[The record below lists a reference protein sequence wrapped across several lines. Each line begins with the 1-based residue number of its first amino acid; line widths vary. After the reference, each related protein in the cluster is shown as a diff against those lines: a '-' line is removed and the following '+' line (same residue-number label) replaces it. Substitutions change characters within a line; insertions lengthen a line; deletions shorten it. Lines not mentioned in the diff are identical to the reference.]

1 MAFFPN
7 CHDKLVIII
16 VIKESQTPTARS
28 LDYVNPSYDELD
40 SSKRKLPLQIR
51 GRAARL
57 SNKMIRVSHAY
68 FM

>member
-1 MAFFPN
+1 MAFFSN

-16 VIKESQTPTARS
+16 VIKESQTPTALS
-28 LDYVNPSYDELD
+28 LDYVNPSYELD
-40 SSKRKLPLQIR
+40 SLKRILPLQIR